1 MPSSMDEE
9 RPGSTSPGYETSDA
23 NTRGVLWFMGVLFVV
38 LALTLSLM
46 WLLLR
51 HFAAVDAGQRSPS
64 PFADVRQLPS
74 QPQLQ
79 VEPRQELLKYREEEK
94 QKLDSYGWENRPNGT
109 VRIPIE
115 RAMNELLQKGFPVVS
130 QPDRTAKP
138 SPKGN

>member
-1 MPSSMDEE
+1 MPSSMDDA
-9 RPGSTSPGYETSDA
+9 RPDSASPGYETSDA
-23 NTRGVLWFMGVLFVV
+23 NTRGVLAFMGVLFVV
-38 LALTLSLM
+38 LVLTAALM
-46 WLLLR
+46 WFLLR

-64 PFADVRQLPS
+64 PFADVRQLPA

-79 VEPRQELLKYREEEK
+79 VEPRKDLLQYREEEK
-94 QKLDSYGWENRPNGT
+94 QKLESYGWENRANGT

-115 RAMNELLQKGFPVVS
+115 RAINELLQKGFPVVN